1 MFYKHVTRVL
11 QTVINLTISSHSCNY
26 INVSAW
32 WRLKTFVL
40 SVGNSRDSL
49 TQCASHNHDVG
60 SEKSVTK
67 SCQAVGRYL
76 RFTRD
81 GRYQPDSAGLCE
93 VVIIGHLFIG
103 KFNSCDWTTHLLH
116 KQLQYVKPIRR
127 LHF

>member
-1 MFYKHVTRVL
+1 MFYKHVIRVL
-11 QTVINLTISSHSCNY
+11 QTAINLTISSHSCNY
-26 INVSAW
+26 ITILAW
-32 WRLKTFVL
+32 QRLKTFVL

-81 GRYQPDSAGLCE
+81 GGSEPHFAGLCE

-103 KFNSCDWTTHLLH
+103 KLNSYDRSTPKACNDNYTF
-116 KQLQYVKPIRR
+116 RR
-127 LHF
+127 QI